1 MDKDKVKKEVED
13 TLACTGFAEAG
24 EPCPIGGE
32 EQAAGA
38 TPTETTRGKEEKEKH
53 KKSVMGVVE
62 DDFAC
67 TAFAESGEP
76 CTIGGEEQ
84 AADSTTTETTQAE
97 KE

>member
-13 TLACTGFAEAG
+13 TLACTAFAEAG
-24 EPCPIGGE
+24 APCPIGSE

-38 TPTETTRGKEEKEKH
+38 TPKETTQAKEEKEKH

-67 TAFAESGEP
+67 TAFAESNEP
-76 CTIGGEEQ
+76 CPLGEEEQ
-84 AADSTTTETTQAE
+84 AADSTTIETTQAQ

>member
-1 MDKDKVKKEVED
+1 MDKDKVKKDVED
-13 TLACTGFAEAG
+13 TLACTAFAEAG
-24 EPCPIGGE
+24 EPCPIGSE
-32 EQAAGA
+32 EQAVGA
-38 TPTETTRGKEEKEKH
+38 TPTETTQAQEEKNKH

-76 CTIGGEEQ
+76 CPIGGEEQ
-84 AADSTTTETTQAE
+84 AADSTTTETTQAK